1 MHLVVAVDYLLI
13 AAAAAL
19 KEAREDLALYVLL
32 GCKEKRWLIIPHIK
46 KLMEIP
52 LKMVS

>member
-1 MHLVVAVDYLLI
+1 VEAVVVVRAVK
-13 AAAAAL
+13 AV
-19 KEAREDLALYVLL
+19 LALYVLL